1 MFLGTQAK
9 GNGALSGIPPSG
21 VRFCIKAHYQQ
32 AAKLLRRNEQAD
44 KLYVSIMKLIEKE
57 QLPDRTWIALF
68 DSALGLKVTN
78 IRYRT
83 DADITDF
90 TASRDFKRLSE
101 SDLLVPHGEK
111 RQRSYTTS
119 KKILALRD
127 AARIQRPLEDPCEL
141 VRRG

>member
-1 MFLGTQAK
+1 M
-9 GNGALSGIPPSG
+9 
-21 VRFCIKAHYQQ
+21 
-32 AAKLLRRNEQAD
+32 
-44 KLYVSIMKLIEKE
+44 YVSIMKLIEKE

-68 DSALGLKVTN
+68 DSALGLKVTH

-111 RQRSYTTS
+111 RQRSYTAS

-127 AARIQRPLEDPCEL
+127 AARIQRPLEDPFEL
-141 VRRG
+141 VRRGSNLSAEEVRLPGF